1 MGQLPFKWC
10 RRGRDGEHVLS
21 SLVCTVKHSLSGF
34 TLIELVMVILLVG
47 ILSAVAIPEFVDM
60 RRDARN
66 AATQGAIGGVRSALS
81 VARAA
86 IALRE
91 DTGAPSYPVI
101 TEMRANAYNAS
112 HPVLLASAQV
122 ILGKTAGI
130 PKNPWTL
137 STLPV
142 AHFSSI
148 ADCTAVTQNQMLAT
162 PADDRGWCYNPTN
175 GQFWANSHQ
184 NGVAAAATENTY

>member
-1 MGQLPFKWC
+1 
-10 RRGRDGEHVLS
+10 
-21 SLVCTVKHSLSGF
+21 
-34 TLIELVMVILLVG
+34 MVILLVG

-66 AATQGAIGGVRSALS
+66 AATQGAVGGLRSALA

-91 DTGAPSYPVI
+91 DTTAPSYPVI

-112 HPVLLASAQV
+112 HPILLAAAAGIMDKSS
-122 ILGKTAGI
+122 GI

-137 STLPV
+137 STLPS

-148 ADCTAVTQNQMLAT
+148 ADCTGVTQGNQLAT
-162 PADDRGWCYNPTN
+162 PADDRGWCYNPSN
-175 GQFWANSHQ
+175 GQMWANSHL

>member
-1 MGQLPFKWC
+1 
-10 RRGRDGEHVLS
+10 
-21 SLVCTVKHSLSGF
+21 
-34 TLIELVMVILLVG
+34 MVILLVS
-47 ILSAVAIPEFVDM
+47 ILAAMAIPEFVDM

-66 AATQGAIGGVRSALS
+66 SATQGALGGLRSALS
-81 VARAA
+81 IARAA

-91 DTGAPSYPVI
+91 DTTAPSYPVV
-101 TEMRANAYNAS
+101 TELRTNAYNAS
-112 HPVLLASAQV
+112 HPILLASSSV
-122 ILGKTAGI
+122 IMGRTAGI

-148 ADCTAVTQNQMLAT
+148 ADCTGITQGVQLAT

-175 GQFWANSHQ
+175 GQIWANSNE
-184 NGVAAAATENTY
+184 NGVAAGATENTY

>member
-1 MGQLPFKWC
+1 
-10 RRGRDGEHVLS
+10 
-21 SLVCTVKHSLSGF
+21 
-34 TLIELVMVILLVG
+34 MVILLVG

-66 AATQGAIGGVRSALS
+66 AATQGAIGGLRSGLA

-91 DTGAPSYPVI
+91 DAATPDYPVI
-101 TEMRANAYNAS
+101 TEMRTNAYNAS
-112 HPVLLASAQV
+112 HPVLLAV
-122 ILGKTAGI
+122 TAGIMDKSSGI

-137 STLPV
+137 STLPN
-142 AHFSSI
+142 AHFNSM
-148 ADCTAVTQNQMLAT
+148 ADCTGLVQARQLGT

-175 GQFWANSHQ
+175 GQIWANS
-184 NGVAAAATENTY
+184 NENAVAAAATENSY

>member
-1 MGQLPFKWC
+1 MNAKKNSF
-10 RRGRDGEHVLS
+10 
-21 SLVCTVKHSLSGF
+21 SGF

-47 ILSAVAIPEFVDM
+47 ILAAVAIPEFVDF
-60 RRDARN
+60 RTNAKN
-66 AATQGAIGGVRSALS
+66 AATQGGLGGLRSALA

-91 DTGAPSYPVI
+91 DSTAPSYPVI
-101 TEMRANAYNAS
+101 TELRTNAYNAS
-112 HPVLLASAQV
+112 HPVLLAAAAGIMDKSS
-122 ILGKTAGI
+122 GI

-148 ADCTAVTQNQMLAT
+148 ADCTGLTQGALLAT
-162 PADDRGWCYNPTN
+162 PADTRGWCYNPSN
-175 GQFWANSHQ
+175 GQIWANSHANQ
-184 NGVAAAATENTY
+184 VAAGATENSY